1 MTAYVAGAVTG
12 LVDTD
17 TTPEVTSSNNTI
29 QVTVDGVSTG
39 SITIPSSHYSSQ
51 GALATAIQTAINAD
65 SNLIAV
71 GKSVLVSYDNGSY
84 TIKSASKG
92 STSSIVLN
100 SIGTNLDSFL
110 KMNGSVDTDNIA
122 TAQSGTANT
131 ALTLNG
137 SSVNATSSNG
147 LVKSTL

>member
-51 GALATAIQTAINAD
+51 EHLQLQFKLQ
-65 SNLIAV
+65 SMLIV
-71 GKSVLVSYDNGSY
+71 
-84 TIKSASKG
+84 I
-92 STSSIVLN
+92 
-100 SIGTNLDSFL
+100 
-110 KMNGSVDTDNIA
+110 
-122 TAQSGTANT
+122 
-131 ALTLNG
+131 
-137 SSVNATSSNG
+137 
-147 LVKSTL
+147 